1 MPTQSNWCQASCSA
15 MWPRLTGTAATGMT
29 LRCTTTVIFV
39 NFKRLSNLIHHKLS
53 RFTICLPSLHCTT
66 IDNCKCKL
74 LYFKF
79 QPTAQ
84 SYSCSLTHLLLHAT
98 SNLEPAYDDNNTWLR
113 ISRSH
118 YALRIGYTIPNANI
132 HARWLALDRLTFC
145 RQPPYSNTTLFTA
158 CLKWSIAIT
167 QRDWLCSVNLY
178 YVLKQPLQGTLH

>member
-1 MPTQSNWCQASCSA
+1 MTI
-15 MWPRLTGTAATGMT
+15 GTAWVDLLYPDLNILPCVPCAHYLCALAYYQLTYYAPRCTICQVSFFTMLLLFTWTVTTGMT
-29 LRCTTTVIFV
+29 LRCTTTVIIV
-39 NFKRLSNLIHHKLS
+39 NFKRLSNLIHHKPS

-74 LYFKF
+74 LYFMF

-132 HARWLALDRLTFC
+132 HARWLA
-145 RQPPYSNTTLFTA
+145 
-158 CLKWSIAIT
+158 
-167 QRDWLCSVNLY
+167 
-178 YVLKQPLQGTLH
+178 